1 MAELSLNPNWSRIA
15 KLRPQLRQH
24 VHLYAQ
30 DYRGERWYV
39 LSDQSSRRHL
49 RFNSA
54 AYAFI
59 GRLDGDLDVESVW
72 NKAVAAQGEHA
83 LSQDEVIQILTQLF
97 AVDAL
102 KSGLP
107 AEATRFFERF
117 QHEQHL
123 RRKNILRNPL
133 AIRIPLFNPDRL
145 LNTLLPWIRPLFT
158 RFAAFSWFGVVGF
171 AGLLALL
178 NFSALSV
185 AGRGVLEPDN
195 LLSLVVMF
203 IAIKTVHEFAHA
215 FAVKTWGGDVSE
227 MGLTLL
233 VLAPVPYVDASAAWL
248 FRDKRKRML
257 VGAAGMVA
265 ELFVAA
271 LALFVWLLVE
281 PGFIK
286 EAAFNLL
293 LIGGVSTVLFNS
305 NPLIRFDG
313 YYILQDWVEIP
324 NLYTRANRYYLYLLQ
339 RYLFGLSDQHSPVT
353 AAGEQFWFVVYGLLS
368 FFYRLFILVAI
379 ILFLA
384 EKYLVIGVALG
395 VWALVMQVVM
405 PLAKGAQFLAS
416 NPKLGA
422 QRVRAVSLTVLA
434 IAGVMASLLFIPVP
448 LTTRA
453 EGVVWVSDQAQ
464 IYADTSGFVEEVMLP
479 SGAPVQTGTVIA
491 QMRDPVL
498 NRNIAKLS
506 ARHRELQLQIAGQS
520 RQQRVQSDMT
530 KDELRSVDAEWA
542 SLEQQAAMLT
552 VRSKVDG
559 NLILPEEWKLKGRYL
574 KQGQLMAYVVGS
586 DQLIVRAVVPQS
598 RIGLVKQGVKSVEV
612 RLAEH
617 LNTPLRVPVVRAT
630 PGGSTLLPSRALGAA
645 GGGAIA
651 VDTSDKEG
659 RTAVEKVFVI
669 DLGLPQNIKLNGVGE
684 RAYVRF
690 DHGAEP
696 LAYQWFRLGRQLVL
710 SRLSF

>member
-39 LSDQSSRRHL
+39 LSDQSSRRQL

-215 FAVKTWGGDVSE
+215 FAVKTWGGDVTE

-368 FFYRLFILVAI
+368 FFYRLFILFSI
-379 ILFLA
+379 ILLLA
-384 EKYLVIGVALG
+384 QKYLVIGVALG
-395 VWALVMQVVM
+395 IWALVMQIVL
-405 PLAKGAQFLAS
+405 PLAKAGHFLLRS
-416 NPKLGA
+416 PKLES
-422 QRVRAVSLTVLA
+422 QRARALCVTASVLVVVSV
-434 IAGVMASLLFIPVP
+434 ILLFVPAP

-464 IYADTSGFVEEVMLP
+464 IYADANGFVDEVMVV
-479 SGAPVQTGTVIA
+479 SGAPVKEGTVIVH
-491 QMRDPVL
+491 MRDPVL
-498 NRNIAKLS
+498 NSTIAKLD
-506 ARHRELQLQIAGQS
+506 ARQRELQLQIVGLA
-520 RQQRVQSDMT
+520 RQKRVQSNMI
-530 KDELRSVDAEWA
+530 KDELRSVEAELA
-542 SLEQQAAMLT
+542 SLRQQEAALL
-552 VRSKVDG
+552 VRSKVEG
-559 NLILPEEWKLKGRYL
+559 RLILPDEWKLKGRYL
-574 KQGQLMAYVVGS
+574 KQGQLMAYVIS
-586 DQLIVRAVVPQS
+586 PESMIIRAVVPQS
-598 RIGLVKQGVKSVEV
+598 NIGLVRQQVKTVEV

-617 LNTPLRVPVVRAT
+617 LGSPMRVSIVRST
-630 PGGSTLLPSRALGAA
+630 PGGSTSLPSRALGAA

-651 VDTSDKEG
+651 VASDEEG
-659 RTAVEKVFVI
+659 RTAVEKVFAI
-669 DLGLPQNIKLNGVGE
+669 DLGLPAGSVLSGVGE

-696 LAYQWFRLGRQLVL
+696 LSRQWFRLGRQLVL
-710 SRLSF
+710 SRLLF

>member
-1 MAELSLNPNWSRIA
+1 MTELSLNPNWSRIA

-24 VHLYAQ
+24 IRLYAQ

-72 NKAVAAQGEHA
+72 NKAVAVQGAQA

-117 QHEQHL
+117 QHEQQVS
-123 RRKNILRNPL
+123 RKNILRNPL

-145 LNTLLPWIRPLFT
+145 LNRLLPWMRPFFT
-158 RFAAFSWFGVVGF
+158 RFAALIWFGVVGF
-171 AGLLALL
+171 AAVLVLI

-185 AGRGVLEPDN
+185 AGLGVLAPDN
-195 LLSLVVMF
+195 LLSLMVMF
-203 IAIKTVHEFAHA
+203 VLIKAVHEFAHA
-215 FAVKTWGGDVSE
+215 FAVKMWGGDVPE

-248 FRDKRKRML
+248 FRDKYKRML

-293 LIGGVSTVLFNS
+293 LIGGVSTVVFNS

-324 NLYTRANRYYLYLLQ
+324 NLYTRANRYYIYLLQ
-339 RYLFGLSDQHSPVT
+339 RYLFGLGDEHPPVT
-353 AAGEQFWFVVYGLLS
+353 AAGEQPWFVVYGLLS
-368 FFYRLFILVAI
+368 FFYRLFLLVAI

-384 EKYLVIGVALG
+384 EKYLIIGVALG
-395 VWALVMQVVM
+395 VWAFVMQVVM
-405 PLAKGAQFLAS
+405 PLVKGAQFLAS
-416 NPKLGA
+416 SPKLGA
-422 QRVRAVSLTVLA
+422 QRVRAISLTVLA
-434 IAGVMASLLFIPVP
+434 IMGVMASLLFIPVP

-479 SGAPVQTGTVIA
+479 SGAPVQTSTVIA

-498 NRNIAKLS
+498 NRNIAKLE
-506 ARHRELQLQIAGQS
+506 ARRRELQLQIAGQS

-530 KDELRSVDAEWA
+530 KDELRSVELEWV
-542 SLEQQAAMLT
+542 SLKQQEAMLT

-598 RIGLVKQGVKSVEV
+598 SIGLVKQQVKAVDV

-617 LNTPLRVPVVRAT
+617 LNTPLRVPVLRAT